1 MTSTALSPDV
11 RTSVTRSTA
20 SPAAP
25 VDPLTKSTVNVL
37 VVDDDRTLRETCVSL
52 LSVDGYT
59 VAGAAGSEDALE
71 WVKRRAF
78 DFILL
83 DLSVSNV
90 SGMEILAAALR
101 FNRRTLVAVMTANPS
116 VESCLKAIRAGAW
129 DYLLKPFTPTHLE
142 VLVGRATHAIFAA
155 RGAGHRALR
164 AARENGNS
172 ELVTCL
178 GVSTF
183 FRHAVDLARRVAA
196 SDASV
201 MLFGESG
208 TGKEVIAQLIHRH
221 SIRGE
226 RKLVALNCAAL
237 PETLLESEM
246 FGHRKGSFTGADR
259 DKTGL
264 LEAANGGTLFLDE
277 ITEMSPRLQAKL
289 LRVLQDGVVRR
300 VGSER
305 DDTTVDVRV
314 ISASNR
320 EPHEAVSQGTLRKDL
335 FYRLRVVL
343 IKLPPLRHRVED
355 IPILAQHFFAHYW
368 ARYRRPHDAMPRFG
382 DAALEVLRTR
392 PWHGNVR
399 ELQNVM
405 EHLAALTDPG
415 QTIRPDDIPFYDD
428 PTTAPSD
435 LPIPLQ
441 LLEDGYYAARDKLV
455 AEFERAYLSRL
466 VGRAGG
472 NMSKAARIAS
482 IDRTTLYR
490 LIERHHIVTRE
501 GGSPGSHADEAEVSR

>member
-1 MTSTALSPDV
+1 MASSALSPKLRTSTALS
-11 RTSVTRSTA
+11 TSA
-20 SPAAP
+20 PAP
-25 VDPLTKSTVNVL
+25 VHDPLTKSAINVL
-37 VVDDDRTLRETCVSL
+37 IVDDDRALRETCVGL
-52 LSVDGYT
+52 LSVDGYA
-59 VAGAAGSEDALE
+59 VASGTPDEALE

-83 DLSVSNV
+83 DLSVASV
-90 SGMEILAAALR
+90 SPMEILAATLR
-101 FNRRTLVAVMTANPS
+101 FNRRTLVAVMTSNPS
-116 VESCLKAIRAGAW
+116 VESCLKALRAGAW

-142 VLVGRATHAIFAA
+142 VLIGRATHAIFSSRAA
-155 RGAGHRALR
+155 GQRALR
-164 AARENGNS
+164 AAREHGNS
-172 ELVTCL
+172 DLVTCL

-183 FRHAVDLARRVAA
+183 FRHAVDLARRVAM

-201 MLFGESG
+201 MLYGESG

-259 DKTGL
+259 DKAGL
-264 LEAANGGTLFLDE
+264 LEVANGGTLFLDE

-320 EPHEAVSQGTLRKDL
+320 EPHQAVQQGCLRKDL

-355 IPILAQHFFAHYW
+355 IPILAQHFLAHYW
-368 ARYRRPHDAMPRFG
+368 HRYRRPHDSMPRFG
-382 DAALEVLRTR
+382 DAALELLKAR
-392 PWHGNVR
+392 PWQGNVR

-405 EHLAALTDPG
+405 EHLAALVEPG
-415 QTIRPDDIPFYDD
+415 HTIRPDDIPFYDD
-428 PTTAPSD
+428 PSTTSSD
-435 LPIPLQ
+435 VPIPLP
-441 LLEDGYYAARDKLV
+441 LLEHGYYSARDKLV

-490 LIERHHIVTRE
+490 LIERHHINTRDVATSE
-501 GGSPGSHADEAEVSR
+501 SRSVGEAAD